1 MEIKDFRINGLYKRT
16 DLIDA
21 FGGSFMRGMN
31 ICNKT
36 GTLVLIS
43 KHVTNRIYGDSFGFR
58 NDILYYTGEGQRGDQ
73 TLTAAG
79 NRKLYNSNRDKTPV
93 HLFVVYKNREYK
105 YFGQVKFTGDI
116 TWEIEKDVDGK
127 DRKVIR
133 FPLSRVNEGKWM
145 IDPATAQSI
154 ITGTIPS
161 IKPTLKVVGAA
172 ILDGKKLLCAQRNG
186 GSLDGKWEFPGGK
199 IEPGESPIE
208 AIKREIKEE
217 LDIDIEVCDKLDES
231 RYDDGKQ
238 VVCLSVFTCKKIGG
252 TLKTSVHKSI
262 KELPIKEVES
272 LDWADADKP
281 IVDTLLDQFPAD
293 IVDMV
298 EFDYMET
305 EKVTHEKRELNR
317 KAEDYEKSQR
327 AKKRA
332 GDQGEAAVLRY
343 ERDKLNNAGRPDLAD
358 MVKNVGSNNT
368 LGYDIFSY
376 DIVDGVAQEI
386 HIEVKVSSIVGG
398 YLEFFISGPELQKF
412 KENKNHLIYCLVRNG
427 KNFNLHVVRRE
438 DFLIKADFE
447 VVSYRVKIKI
457 SN

>member
-1 MEIKDFRINGLYKRT
+1 MG
-16 DLIDA
+16 
-21 FGGSFMRGMN
+21 GMN

-73 TLTAAG
+73 TLSAAG
-79 NRKLYNSNRDKTPV
+79 NRKLYNSNRDNTPV
-93 HLFVVYKNREYK
+93 YLFVVYRNREYK
-105 YFGQVKFTGDI
+105 YFGQVRFTGEI
-116 TWEIEKDVDGK
+116 TWENEKDVGGN

-133 FPLSRVNEGKWM
+133 FPLSRVNDGKWI
-145 IDPATAQSI
+145 IDPGTAQSV

-161 IKPTLKVVGAA
+161 IKPTLRVVGAA
-172 ILDGKKLLCAQRNG
+172 ILDDKKLLCTQRSG
-186 GSLDGKWEFPGGK
+186 GILDGKWEFPGGK

-217 LDIDIEVCDKLDES
+217 LNIDIEVCDKLDES

-238 VVCLSVFTCKKIGG
+238 IVCLSVFTCKKIGG
-252 TLKTSVHKSI
+252 NIKPSVHKCV
-262 KELPIKEVES
+262 KELSIKEVES

>member
-1 MEIKDFRINGLYKRT
+1 MEIKDFCINGLYKRT

-145 IDPATAQSI
+145 IDPATAQSV

-172 ILDGKKLLCAQRNG
+172 ILDGNKLLCTQRSG

-238 VVCLSVFTCKKIGG
+238 IVCLSVFTCKKIGG
-252 TLKTSVHKSI
+252 ALKPSVHKNI

-293 IVDMV
+293 IVNMV

-358 MVKNVGSNNT
+358 MVKNVGGNNT

>member
-1 MEIKDFRINGLYKRT
+1 MEIRDFQINGLYKRT
-16 DLIDA
+16 DLIEA

-36 GTLVLIS
+36 GSLVLIS

-79 NRKLYNSNRDKTPV
+79 NKKLYNSNRDNTPV
-93 HLFVVYKNREYK
+93 YLFVVYKNKEYK
-105 YFGQVKFTGDI
+105 YFGQVKFSGDI
-116 TWEIEKDVDGK
+116 SWEFERDVDGNN
-127 DRKVIR
+127 RKVIK
-133 FPLSRVNEGKWM
+133 FPLSRIADGKWT
-145 IDPATAQSI
+145 IDPKTAESV
-154 ITGTIPS
+154 ITGAIPS
-161 IKPTLKVVGAA
+161 IKPTLRVVGAA
-172 ILDGKKLLCAQRNG
+172 IINGKNLLCAQRNG
-186 GSLDGKWEFPGGK
+186 GELDGKWEFPGGK

-217 LDIDIEVCDKLDES
+217 LNIDIEVCDKLDES
-231 RYDDGKQ
+231 QFDNGKQ
-238 VVCLSVFTCKKIGG
+238 IINLSVFTCKKIGG
-252 TLKTSVHKSI
+252 IINNNVHKSI
-262 KELPIKEVES
+262 KEIPFKEVES

-281 IVDTLLDQFPAD
+281 IVETLIDQYPAD
-293 IVDMV
+293 IIDVV

-305 EKVTHEKRELNR
+305 EKVTSEKRELNR
-317 KAEDYEKSQR
+317 RVEDYEKSQR
-327 AKKRA
+327 SKKRA

-358 MVKNVGSNNT
+358 MVKNVGGNNT

-376 DIVDGVAQEI
+376 EIVEGIAQEI

-398 YLEFFISGPELQKF
+398 YLEFFITGPELKKF

-427 KNFNLHVVRRE
+427 KNFNLHTVRRE